1 MAKNDGGFVDWYIS
15 TQSAKT
21 QNNYINQDREDWSA
35 FAQVALQSIMIDYSE
50 FPIQEQAR
58 VSALVAD
65 AMMHE
70 LKNRFK

>member
-1 MAKNDGGFVDWYIS
+1 MVKDDNNARFIALGGLKGSPHAIE
-15 TQSAKT
+15 T
-21 QNNYINQDREDWSA
+21 DREDWSA
-35 FAQVALQSIMIDYSE
+35 FARVALQSIMIDYSE

>member
-1 MAKNDGGFVDWYIS
+1 MAIKGTITAEELFKNWPPKI
-15 TQSAKT
+15 QS
-21 QNNYINQDREDWSA
+21 NYITADREDWSA

-65 AMMHE
+65 AMMQE

>member
-1 MAKNDGGFVDWYIS
+1 MVMNDKSARFIALGGLKGSPPAIE
-15 TQSAKT
+15 
-21 QNNYINQDREDWSA
+21 IDREDWSA

>member
-1 MAKNDGGFVDWYIS
+1 MAKKDSGFVDWYIS
-15 TQSAKT
+15 NQSAKI
-21 QNNYINQDREDWSA
+21 QSNYITQDREDWSA

>member
-1 MAKNDGGFVDWYIS
+1 MAKESNITVGELFKNWPPKP
-15 TQSAKT
+15 QS
-21 QNNYINQDREDWSA
+21 INTTQDREDWCA